1 MLHEKL
7 LSEIQ
12 IVPAY
17 VQQRFS
23 TSNYIKYCMHESHM
37 DWKGSGGVA
46 LWHPLPISDDRKLIK
61 GLVTGAGFSL
71 TG

>member
-1 MLHEKL
+1 
-7 LSEIQ
+7 
-12 IVPAY
+12 
-17 VQQRFS
+17 
-23 TSNYIKYCMHESHM
+23 MHESHM